1 MTQKTLPR
9 FSSEDEERAFW
20 SNHDSTDYVDWSKA
34 PPVVL
39 PNLKPTR
46 QTISI
51 RMPQLLL
58 SQLKVMAHKRD
69 VPYQSLIKMIL
80 HPRSRPEFQN
90 PTELATT

>member
-34 PPVVL
+34 QPVVL
-39 PNLKPTR
+39 PNLQATR
-46 QTISI
+46 RTISI
-51 RMPQLLL
+51 RMPELLL

-69 VPYQSLIKMIL
+69 VPYQSLIKIIL
-80 HPRSRPEFQN
+80 HQAVQLEFQN
-90 PTELATT
+90 PTELAAT